1 MKNVRNKVLAAVMLL
16 CLISMLALPGMHAK
30 AAESSTGRVVRVAC
44 GMNDALYLNDAG
56 EPEGICLSYLRQLA
70 WNMNWTLE
78 YVEGSYNESMQNLID
93 GKVDLIQE
101 LLNEVNQSMSISM
114 VNTPDIVRDMFYSIL
129 KGYNIIS
136 MTREEH
142 DKVESANVIRVG
154 VYSDCLPLAGL
165 DSDGQCVGI
174 YVDLLKELAAESG
187 LNMEIVPVEDSNRL
201 YSYLDDGTVDLVIGE
216 QELRFYQENADNHL
230 ASNGIT
236 DYTTAAVTMPDY
248 QFDSDDQQVFAL
260 TRARNYLE
268 KTICEKYPSA
278 KIQYYDNRKECLD
291 AVKSG
296 KADATFLNTWEYNY
310 ESKNARFQDLIEWE
324 SIRISSVIGLGG
336 TRQSDLELLSILEK
350 TISQMPSEKI
360 SEIITANLNMPYS
373 SYNLYDRF
381 YAVKNEVI
389 VAALILVAMI
399 VCMGIY
405 MHVKRKYIKDLIVA
419 NKTKSDFLSRM
430 SHELRTPLNAIMG
443 YANITKESIKQAGNH
458 QENEGVVD
466 NMNSITSASSYLL
479 GIIKDILDIQSMETG
494 KFQLEKTE
502 INPREYM
509 RMVVKMIQPMA
520 DEKKINFTY
529 NMINGAEDNYVMDG
543 GRVQQI
549 LLNLLYNAVKFTPA
563 GGSVIMTSEVISKDE
578 KDATLRFEISDTGIG
593 MSEEFMKNG
602 LFHKFAQENENLT
615 SPYEGCG
622 NGLAICKELVDRMD
636 GEITCV
642 SELGKGSKF
651 TVVIKAEYR
660 RQEQKRRA
668 RRPAQVYDLNGKR
681 VLMCEDNPM
690 NQDMEKRLLV
700 CMNCKVD
707 IADDGKIGLDKFA
720 ESPIGNYDVILMD
733 IRMPNMDGLEA
744 TKAIRA
750 LDREDAREIPII
762 AISANAFEEDV
773 KMSLDAGMN
782 EHLPKP
788 IDARVLYEKIQQYCG

>member
-1 MKNVRNKVLAAVMLL
+1 
-16 CLISMLALPGMHAK
+16 
-30 AAESSTGRVVRVAC
+30 
-44 GMNDALYLNDAG
+44 
-56 EPEGICLSYLRQLA
+56 
-70 WNMNWTLE
+70 
-78 YVEGSYNESMQNLID
+78 
-93 GKVDLIQE
+93 
-101 LLNEVNQSMSISM
+101 M

-187 LNMEIVPVEDSNRL
+187 LNMEIVPVEDSNGL

-291 AVKSG
+291 VVKSG

-549 LLNLLYNAVKFTPA
+549 LLNHF
-563 GGSVIMTSEVISKDE
+563 
-578 KDATLRFEISDTGIG
+578 
-593 MSEEFMKNG
+593 
-602 LFHKFAQENENLT
+602 
-615 SPYEGCG
+615 
-622 NGLAICKELVDRMD
+622 
-636 GEITCV
+636 
-642 SELGKGSKF
+642 
-651 TVVIKAEYR
+651 
-660 RQEQKRRA
+660 
-668 RRPAQVYDLNGKR
+668 
-681 VLMCEDNPM
+681 
-690 NQDMEKRLLV
+690 
-700 CMNCKVD
+700 
-707 IADDGKIGLDKFA
+707 
-720 ESPIGNYDVILMD
+720 
-733 IRMPNMDGLEA
+733 
-744 TKAIRA
+744 
-750 LDREDAREIPII
+750 
-762 AISANAFEEDV
+762 
-773 KMSLDAGMN
+773 
-782 EHLPKP
+782 
-788 IDARVLYEKIQQYCG
+788 